1 MGEIDFSDEI
11 TLLYRMFYWT
21 IAVLFLASSVFIF
34 VLLIREMIKWYIDL
48 LKVMQLA
55 TIFMSFVFNG
65 SAFVV
70 KLTRPWLFQR
80 IVSTMLSVLTA
91 TTFFYYTLNQISWIV
106 LVKHLEIYRTMIT
119 GKSYSDWKYKG

>member
-11 TLLYRMFYWT
+11 TLLYRIFYWT